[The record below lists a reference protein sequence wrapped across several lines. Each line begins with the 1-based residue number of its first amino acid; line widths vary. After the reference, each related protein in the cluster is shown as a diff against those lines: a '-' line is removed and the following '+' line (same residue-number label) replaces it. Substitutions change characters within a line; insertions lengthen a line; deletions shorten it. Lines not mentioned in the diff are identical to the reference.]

1 VHKHAG
7 LIRAGIATS
16 GNEHRLG
23 ANEAPPAIISVFM
36 GDMLT
41 RVIDDIAAGKTGKQ
55 GAAQAMIQLGVAKLP
70 DVAKDN
76 TDRNR
81 TSPFAF
87 TGAKFEFRAVGSS
100 QSIAFPVMLLNAT
113 VAEAIGELTAAIR
126 KELKTTESRD
136 DAVLKVIR
144 DAFKQTTAVRFEGNN
159 YSEEWVREAKKRGLP
174 NFRRTPEALAQ
185 IITKPSRE
193 LFMNLA
199 ILTKEEIDSRYHI
212 RLERYIKD
220 MLIEMHTLAEI
231 ANTMVLPAGYE
242 YLGSLASAAAQ
253 AKSAGVKPAPQLQ
266 AANEAGVIVAGLQKS
281 AAALVRAID
290 KAESL
295 HHDPEKQARF
305 LTADGAAAMEAVRA
319 ASDKLEINI
328 GDGYWPLPRY
338 REMLFPV

>member
-1 VHKHAG
+1 
-7 LIRAGIATS
+7 
-16 GNEHRLG
+16 
-23 ANEAPPAIISVFM
+23 
-36 GDMLT
+36 
-41 RVIDDIAAGKTGKQ
+41 
-55 GAAQAMIQLGVAKLP
+55 AQAMIQLGVAKLP
-70 DVAKDN
+70 DVAQDN

-113 VAEAIGELTAAIR
+113 VAEAIGELTDAIR

-144 DAFKQTTAVRFEGNN
+144 DAFKKTTAVRFEGNN
-159 YSEEWVREAKKRGLP
+159 YSDAWVVEAKKRGLP

-185 IITKPSRE
+185 IITKPSRD
-193 LFMNLA
+193 LFMNLG
-199 ILTKEEIDSRYHI
+199 ILTKEEIDSRYSI

-231 ANTMVLPAGYE
+231 ANTMVLPAGYA
-242 YLGSLASAAAQ
+242 YAGALAAATAS
-253 AKSAGVKPAPQLQ
+253 AKSAGVTPVPQRQ
-266 AANEAGVIVAGLQKS
+266 AATAAATLVTAVQKS
-281 AAALVRAID
+281 TAALVKAIA
-290 KAESL
+290 KAESM
-295 HHDPEKQARF
+295 HHNAEAQAKF
-305 LTADGAAAMEAVRA
+305 LTADGADAMQAVRD
-319 ASDKLEINI
+319 ASDTLEINI